1 MTPQQNTNPLGNG
14 IGPIVAILI
23 PSVIVSLGLT
33 MFSES
38 SIESAND
45 IGSTSG
51 LICAGVALG
60 IAYFIVSEIG
70 QANNN
75 RSYLAN
81 PLTDVLAL
89 VGSAFVAVRALQ
101 IDESLIAMLAS
112 TVYTIHVL
120 QVIYKQG
127 MKLSK

>member
-1 MTPQQNTNPLGNG
+1 MTPNQSNSRLGNG
-14 IGPIVAILI
+14 VGPIIAILI
-23 PSVIVSLGLT
+23 PSVIISIGLT

-45 IGSTSG
+45 IGTSSG
-51 LICAGVALG
+51 LIFAGVALG
-60 IAYFIVSEIG
+60 IAYFILSEIG
-70 QANNN
+70 QAENN

-89 VGSAFVAVRALQ
+89 VGSAFVAVRATQL
-101 IDESLIAMLAS
+101 DESLIAGLAS

-127 MKLSK
+127 IRMAK

>member
-51 LICAGVALG
+51 LIFAGVALG

>member
-51 LICAGVALG
+51 LIFAGVALG
-60 IAYFIVSEIG
+60 IAYFIISEVG
-70 QANNN
+70 QASNN

-127 MKLSK
+127 MKLPK